1 MKNKRGIPAIRKR
14 LYELADEHK
23 IDELRDL
30 ASEMHRNSPIKKA
43 MATSTPMNP
52 ALANNIRLY
61 ARQNPDLSQ
70 RHIAEHFNVNPG
82 RVSESLNGL
91 H

>member
-1 MKNKRGIPAIRKR
+1 MKNKRSIPEIRAR
-14 LYELADEHK
+14 LYVLADELK

-43 MATSTPMNP
+43 RPTSATTTPE
-52 ALANNIRLY
+52 LAENIRIF
-61 ARQNPDLSQ
+61 ARKNPDLQQ

-82 RVSESLNGL
+82 RVSESLNRL
-91 H
+91 R